1 MQFATRGEQSY
12 LTLEQSKILVEKL
25 QELHAKK
32 VFNTDTELLH
42 QSMEF
47 HVPILNP
54 PIGMI
59 LISSNKEY
67 LLCGT
72 QLQLR

>member
-1 MQFATRGEQSY
+1 MQFATHGEQSY
-12 LTLEQSKILVEKL
+12 LTLEQSKILVENV
-25 QELHAKK
+25 QELHAKA
-32 VFNTDTELLH
+32 FNTDTELLQ

-47 HVPILNP
+47 HVPMLNP